1 MADKITLK
9 DYQKS
14 ILDKLEAVK
23 NNIASAQVSYLGVS
37 IGGRAV
43 LVDLLEISE
52 TLAMVDIQPIPL
64 VKSWFLGVSNIRG
77 VLYAINDV
85 VGLLDNQPTQISS
98 NTRILLINKSII
110 SNVGFVVDKLIGLR
124 NAESLIAL
132 EDSTEESICFSS
144 ARFEDEDKKLWMVL
158 DCQKMVSSR
167 VFETP
172 YVTV

>member
-1 MADKITLK
+1 MADKIALK

-23 NNIASAQVSYLGVS
+23 TDVANAPVSYLGVS
-37 IGGRAV
+37 IGGRSV

-64 VKSWFLGVSNIRG
+64 VKPWFLGMSNIRG

-85 VGLLDNQPTQISS
+85 VRLLDDKPTEISS
-98 NTRILLINKSII
+98 NTRMLLINKRIV

-124 NAESLIAL
+124 SAESLKAL

-144 ARFEDEDKKLWMVL
+144 ARYEDDEKRLWTVL
-158 DCQKMVSSR
+158 DCKKLVNSR
-167 VFETP
+167 VFEMP
-172 YVTV
+172 YATS

>member
-1 MADKITLK
+1 MAEKIKLK

-23 NNIASAQVSYLGVS
+23 TDAASAPVSYLGVS

-52 TLAMVDIQPIPL
+52 TLSMVDIQPIPL
-64 VKSWFLGVSNIRG
+64 VKPWFLGLSNIRG

-85 VGLLDNQPTQISS
+85 VQLLDDKPTEISS
-98 NTRILLINKSII
+98 NTRMLLINKKII

-124 NAESLIAL
+124 SADSLKAL
-132 EDSTEESICFSS
+132 EDSTEDSICFSS
-144 ARFEDEDKKLWMVL
+144 ARYEDEEKRLWTVFDCKKL
-158 DCQKMVSSR
+158 VSSR
-167 VFETP
+167 VFEMP
-172 YVTV
+172 YATS

>member
-1 MADKITLK
+1 MAEKIKLK

-23 NNIASAQVSYLGVS
+23 TDTAGAPVSYLGVS

-52 TLAMVDIQPIPL
+52 TLSMVDILPIPL
-64 VKSWFLGVSNIRG
+64 VKPWFLGLSNIRG

-85 VGLLDNQPTQISS
+85 VRLLDDKPTEISS
-98 NTRILLINKSII
+98 NTRMLLINKKII

-124 NAESLIAL
+124 SAESLKAL
-132 EDSTEESICFSS
+132 DDSTEDSICFAS
-144 ARFEDEDKKLWMVL
+144 ARYEDEEKRLWTVL
-158 DCQKMVSSR
+158 DCKKLVSSR
-167 VFETP
+167 VFEMP
-172 YVTV
+172 YATS

>member
-23 NNIASAQVSYLGVS
+23 TDTANAPVSYLGVS
-37 IGGRAV
+37 IGGQSV

-64 VKSWFLGVSNIRG
+64 VKPWFLGVSNIRG

-85 VGLLDNQPTQISS
+85 MRLLDDKPTEISS
-98 NTRILLINKSII
+98 NTRMLLINKSII

-124 NAESLIAL
+124 SAESLKAL
-132 EDSTEESICFSS
+132 EDSTEESLCFSS
-144 ARFEDEDKKLWMVL
+144 ARYEDEEKRLWAVM
-158 DCQKMVSSR
+158 DCKKMVSSR